1 MIEFNSVFSEHF
13 NPAPFWSI
21 CYGAGK
27 NMADDS
33 KKKMP
38 ARTCQEIL
46 TGIFL
51 QLRQNMLPQ
60 TTLTWLSVAFQHID
74 IRPHSRWDYFSGNSM
89 NHGTYLQ
96 YQILLPNRV
105 RP

>member
-1 MIEFNSVFSEHF
+1 MIEFNSVSSGHF
-13 NPAPFWSI
+13 DPALLWPI
-21 CYGAGK
+21 CYGATISMT
-27 NMADDS
+27 NDS

-46 TGIFL
+46 TGTFL
-51 QLRQNMLPQ
+51 QLRQNMLRQ
-60 TTLTWLSVAFQHID
+60 TTLTCLSVVFQHID
-74 IRPHSRWDYFSGNSM
+74 IRLRSRWDYFSGNSM

-105 RP
+105 LP